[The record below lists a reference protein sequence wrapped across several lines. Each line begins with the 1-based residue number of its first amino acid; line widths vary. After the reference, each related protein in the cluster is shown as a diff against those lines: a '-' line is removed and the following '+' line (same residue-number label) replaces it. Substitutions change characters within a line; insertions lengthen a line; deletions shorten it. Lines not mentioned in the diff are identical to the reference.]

1 MTDASTTVLQLR
13 EAMQRFVAE
22 RQWER
27 YHAPKN
33 LVMGLAVE
41 TAELMEHFLWLDV
54 EESRQRG
61 KDARFREAIA
71 DELADVCCYV
81 LALANALELD
91 LSAAVADKLDKNERK
106 YPVERYRGRF
116 EPD

>member
-1 MTDASTTVLQLR
+1 MSDSTVTVMQLR
-13 EAMQRFVAE
+13 EAMHRFVAE

-33 LVMGLAVE
+33 LVMGLAIE

-54 EESRQRG
+54 EESRLRG
-61 KDARFREAIA
+61 AEPAHRQAIA
-71 DELADVCCYV
+71 DELADVTCYV
-81 LALANALELD
+81 LALANSLQID
-91 LSAAVADKLDKNERK
+91 LSDAVLAKLAKNAAK

-116 EPD
+116 ATD

>member
-1 MTDASTTVLQLR
+1 MTDQDTTVWQLR
-13 EAMQRFVAE
+13 QAMHQFVAE

-33 LVMGLAVE
+33 LVMGLAIE
-41 TAELMEHFLWLDV
+41 TGELMEHFLWLDV

-61 KDARFREAIA
+61 ADPRYREAIA
-71 DELADVCCYV
+71 EELADVTCYV
-81 LALANALELD
+81 LALANSLQLD
-91 LSAAVADKLDKNERK
+91 LSQAVLAKLHKNAAK

>member
-1 MTDASTTVLQLR
+1 MTDADTTVQQLR
-13 EAMQRFVAE
+13 EAMQQFVAE

-33 LVMGLAVE
+33 LVMGLAIE

-61 KDARFREAIA
+61 NDPRYREAVA

-81 LALANALELD
+81 LALANALQLD
-91 LSAAVADKLDKNERK
+91 LSAAVEAKLEKNARK
-106 YPVERYRGRF
+106 YPVKRYRGRF

>member
-1 MTDASTTVLQLR
+1 MSDATTTVQELR
-13 EAMQRFVAE
+13 NAMQRFVSE

-33 LVMGLAVE
+33 LVMGLAIE

-61 KDARFREAIA
+61 ADPRCRKAIA
-71 DELADVCCYV
+71 DELADVTCYV
-81 LALANALELD
+81 LALANCLQLD
-91 LSAAVADKLDKNERK
+91 LSQAVFAKLQKNAAK
-106 YPVERYRGRF
+106 YPVEQYRGRF
-116 EPD
+116 ETE

>member
-1 MTDASTTVLQLR
+1 MSDDITTVQQLR
-13 EAMQRFVAE
+13 EAMHRFVAE

-33 LVMGLAVE
+33 LVMGLAIE

-61 KDARFREAIA
+61 ADPRHRDAIA
-71 DELADVCCYV
+71 EELADVTCYV
-81 LALANALELD
+81 LALANALDLD
-91 LSAAVADKLDKNERK
+91 LSQAVYAKLQKNAAK

-116 EPD
+116 ETD

>member
-1 MTDASTTVLQLR
+1 MSDATTTVQQLR
-13 EAMQRFVAE
+13 EAMQRFVRE
-22 RQWER
+22 RDWER

-33 LVMGLAVE
+33 LAMGLAIE

-61 KDARFREAIA
+61 ADPQHRLAISE
-71 DELADVCCYV
+71 ELADVTCYV
-81 LALANALELD
+81 LALANALQLD
-91 LSAAVADKLDKNERK
+91 LSEAVFAKLQKNAAK

-116 EPD
+116 EPA